1 MKEDTMSPKDQ
12 FDGRALPGWGRVASL
27 TAGLMAMGGAVYQ
40 VVTPGSPQFSLSSA
54 SDWVRELS
62 FLAYLVST
70 CVAVVAAR
78 RVGLV
83 TRGPGILV
91 PLGYGLIALGVLA
104 GLVLREDPE
113 WFFLVGGPGNLL
125 AAIGFVWWAIAGW
138 RSGTLPGWA
147 SLLLGVG
154 GFFAVLFGEFG
165 TGLLIGSFWVW
176 LAVTGTRGT
185 ADVGLG
191 SGEAA
196 AIAQG
201 RTPGRS

>member
-1 MKEDTMSPKDQ
+1 MAPEDQ
-12 FDGRALPGWGRVASL
+12 FEGRALPEWGRVAML
-27 TAGLMAMGGAVYQ
+27 VAGLVAMAGAVYQ

-70 CVAVVAAR
+70 CIAVVAAR

-83 TRGPGILV
+83 TRVPGILV

-138 RSGTLPGWA
+138 RSGVLPGWA
-147 SLLLGVG
+147 SLLVGVG
-154 GFFAVLFGEFG
+154 GFFAVLFSEFG

-176 LAVTGTRGT
+176 LAVGGPGATAQSGTSLAGAVPRGRAT
-185 ADVGLG
+185 
-191 SGEAA
+191 
-196 AIAQG
+196 
-201 RTPGRS
+201 GRS